1 MWKSK
6 VVTFATKRR
15 GMLSSRLGPK
25 SWGLFWFNE
34 PLRPCL
40 GQSWPN
46 WDVPGYFSSEGGGRS
61 GAARAVCFSNRMQSK
76 QPPPARGAA
85 EERQESGPLPST
97 QNQAQIRGEGQDKI
111 RESPPSK
118 YVTRTLLRFCSS
130 GLNLYREQPKRG
142 KNLGPSPLQRVKCW

>member
-6 VVTFATKRR
+6 LVTFATKGR

-61 GAARAVCFSNRMQSK
+61 AARGLFASQIACRASK

-85 EERQESGPLPST
+85 EERQESGPLPSVDT
-97 QNQAQIRGEGQDKI
+97 EPGPDTGGGARQNQGIPSQQICHT
-111 RESPPSK
+111 
-118 YVTRTLLRFCSS
+118 YVTQVLQFRPQLVQGAAKERQESGTFPSS
-130 GLNLYREQPKRG
+130 
-142 KNLGPSPLQRVKCW
+142 